1 MADEKKEVSAEE
13 GKRQATEKKETTSKE
28 AKEQA
33 EKKKKVTPEEAK
45 KVVAEKKEVSPEKA
59 KSAAEKEEAAPRPE
73 KRKKIKALT
82 LQEIEEKLKL
92 VEATMGGTSSKYAQ
106 HLLQRREEL
115 LQEERGE
122 KTQ

>member
-1 MADEKKEVSAEE
+1 MADEKKEVPAEE
-13 GKRQATEKKETTSKE
+13 GKRPAEEKKETTSKE
-28 AKEQA
+28 AKEAA
-33 EKKKKVTPEEAK
+33 EKKKKVAPEEAK
-45 KVVAEKKEVSPEKA
+45 KVVEEKKEVSPQKA
-59 KSAAEKEEAAPRPE
+59 KELAAQKEAAPRPE

-92 VEATMGGTSSKYAQ
+92 VEATMGGTSSKYAK